1 MNWGTVIPVVA
12 VVLTAIAIVL
22 LWYWWSSSRGEEQS
36 GDAASATRT
45 EQDESFDTSF
55 LSRLIETTRSM
66 IPDSVSSKLP
76 SIAVSRP
83 ASARQTGELVE
94 AVKLYRDLATGSLVV
109 ELTGRRYFALS
120 EMTDDTVRRRFMGIA
135 ESVAQ
140 FASGEAPKPA
150 AVIPMPVPAA
160 PVMPKA
166 SAPVPAAA
174 EAAASEAAPPLVL
187 KSIAEEIEE
196 LLQYRLTI
204 TPEMGQR
211 SLHIHESHDGSIQV
225 EVDGSYYD
233 GVGDVPDDSIR
244 NFLQDIIREWE
255 ARQ

>member
-1 MNWGTVIPVVA
+1 MNWGTVIPVLA

-22 LWYWWSSSRGEEQS
+22 LWYWWSSNRDEEPS
-36 GDAASATRT
+36 GDAAPATRT
-45 EQDESFDTSF
+45 GQDESFDSSF
-55 LSRLIETTRSM
+55 LTRLIETTRSM
-66 IPDSVSSKLP
+66 IPASVISKLP
-76 SIAVSRP
+76 SIALSQP
-83 ASARQTGELVE
+83 GSARQTGELVE

-140 FASGEAPKPA
+140 FASGEAPTPA
-150 AVIPMPVPAA
+150 AVIPIPVPAA
-160 PVMPKA
+160 PVTPKA
-166 SAPVPAAA
+166 SAPAPAATDA
-174 EAAASEAAPPLVL
+174 PAKEEASPLAL

-204 TPEMGQR
+204 TPDFAHR
-211 SLHIHESHDGSIQV
+211 SIHIRESHGGSIQV
-225 EVDGSYYD
+225 EVDGSYFD
-233 GVGDVPDDSIR
+233 GIGDVPDDSIR

>member
-22 LWYWWSSSRGEEQS
+22 LWYWWSSSRGEEPS
-36 GDAASATRT
+36 GNIAPATRT
-45 EQDESFDTSF
+45 EHDESFDTSF

-94 AVKLYRDLATGSLVV
+94 AVKLFRDLATGSLVV

-120 EMTDDTVRRRFMGIA
+120 EMTDDTVRRRFIGIA

-140 FASGEAPKPA
+140 F
-150 AVIPMPVPAA
+150 
-160 PVMPKA
+160 
-166 SAPVPAAA
+166 
-174 EAAASEAAPPLVL
+174 
-187 KSIAEEIEE
+187 
-196 LLQYRLTI
+196 
-204 TPEMGQR
+204 
-211 SLHIHESHDGSIQV
+211 
-225 EVDGSYYD
+225 
-233 GVGDVPDDSIR
+233 
-244 NFLQDIIREWE
+244 
-255 ARQ
+255 